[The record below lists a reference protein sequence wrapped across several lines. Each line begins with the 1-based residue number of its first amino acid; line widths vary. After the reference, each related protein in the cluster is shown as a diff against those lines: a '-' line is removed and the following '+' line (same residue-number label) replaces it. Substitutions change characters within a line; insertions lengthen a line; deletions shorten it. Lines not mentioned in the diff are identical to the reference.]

1 MTYTTLLKRM
11 WFALGS
17 LKNRKPFMTSLSF
30 NSAAQLEEL
39 SKREGK
45 PKARVIDKAIQ
56 EMYDNRKD
64 EVDMELEHKCT
75 VITIATNKGGA
86 GKTTSAAA
94 IADILSR
101 RGSRVLLIDGD
112 PQGNLSKRFG
122 YMPTVSELRDNY
134 LGELIRDRM
143 GKTGGNREIGY
154 YINSC
159 NDYPRIDIIVSDL
172 RLDGDY
178 SIMNAE
184 NIKGT
189 VVFRNIIRE
198 VREMDVYDYVLIDT
212 RPSLANE
219 VGAIFVAS
227 DYIMIPVE
235 PTEDAILGA
244 DATIQFT
251 SSCRMMNPD
260 LQVLGIFMTKVYD
273 RNKSF
278 REAAPV
284 IRESWEDDVFQ
295 TLIPRSQDADNAGN
309 GGKPVTSMFANKR
322 LAKRY
327 EQLVEEMVGRITA
340 FEQEGVKAHA

>member
-1 MTYTTLLKRM
+1 MGLRYRKQITTAISEDSSEKLD
-11 WFALGS
+11 ALS
-17 LKNRKPFMTSLSF
+17 EK
-30 NSAAQLEEL
+30 A
-39 SKREGK
+39 GK
-45 PKARVIDKAIQ
+45 PKGRVLDDAIKHLYNSEEDKKN
-56 EMYDNRKD
+56 M
-64 EVDMELEHKCT
+64 EHKCR

-101 RGSRVLLIDGD
+101 RGNIVLLIDGD

-122 YMPTVSELRDNY
+122 YMPSAVDLRENY

-143 GKTGGNREIGY
+143 GKTPSHREISY
-154 YINSC
+154 YINKCSG
-159 NDYPRIDIIVSDL
+159 YPCIDIIISDL

-198 VREMDVYDYVLIDT
+198 IREMDAYDYVIVDT

-227 DYIMIPVE
+227 DYVMIPVE

-244 DATIQFT
+244 DATIQFAGT
-251 SSCRMMNPD
+251 CRDMNPD
-260 LQVLGIFMTKVYD
+260 LQVLGIFMTKCYD
-273 RNKSF
+273 RNRSF

-284 IRESWEDDVFQ
+284 IRESWEDDVFK

-309 GGKPVTSMFANKR
+309 EGKPVTSMFSNKK
-322 LAKRY
+322 LAKKY
-327 EQLVEEMVGRITA
+327 EQLVDEAVERIEKGATL
-340 FEQEGVKAHA
+340 AHA

>member
-1 MTYTTLLKRM
+1 MARNRKVFTTTLSTDNAAKLDK
-11 WFALGS
+11 LS
-17 LKNRKPFMTSLSF
+17 LKT
-30 NSAAQLEEL
+30 
-39 SKREGK
+39 GK
-45 PKARVIDKAIQ
+45 PKTHVLDEAVDTL
-56 EMYDNRKD
+56 YRK
-64 EVDMELEHKCT
+64 EEEHMERKHDCI
-75 VITIATNKGGA
+75 VITVATNKGGA

-101 RGSRVLLIDGD
+101 RGNRVLLVDGD

-122 YMPTVSELRDNY
+122 YMPAVAELRENY

-143 GKTGGNREIGY
+143 GKAGAHKEIGY
-154 YINSC
+154 YINRC
-159 NDYPRIDIIVSDL
+159 NEYSRIDIIISDL

-189 VVFRNIIRE
+189 VVFRNFINEI
-198 VREMDVYDYVLIDT
+198 REMDVYDYVIVDT

-227 DYIMIPVE
+227 DYILIPVE

-251 SSCRMMNPD
+251 SSCRMMNPN
-260 LQVLGIFMTKVYD
+260 LQVLGLFMTKVYD

-284 IRESWEDDVFQ
+284 IRDSWEDDVFQ

-309 GGKPVTSMFANKR
+309 GGKPVTSMFANKK
-322 LAKRY
+322 LAKKY
-327 EQLVEEMVGRITA
+327 EQLVDEIIVRIEG
-340 FEQEGVKAHA
+340 FEKEGVKAHA